1 MSQMA
6 SPLPPDLAR
15 LGDQLTGAAERH
27 LAGSRRRRKRR
38 RQLATTGLVAALAFV
53 VLTPGAIDPSVR
65 GVASLS
71 ARAGDCVQ
79 EHRSEKFMTACE
91 HAMVLYRPY
100 AVR

>member
-6 SPLPPDLAR
+6 TPLPPDLVR
-15 LGDQLTGAAERH
+15 LGDQLTDAAERH
-27 LAGSRRRRKRR
+27 LAGRRRRTKRR
-38 RQLATTGLVAALAFV
+38 RQLATTGLLAALAFA

-65 GVASLS
+65 DTAPLS
-71 ARAGDCVQ
+71 AGSGDCVQ